1 MKIIILINILL
12 LVPFVLSQETEAAVD
27 DNKDITTVKID
38 DNNDDGAAQVTTI
51 KNEAELPTEAVIQ
64 VEVAESTE
72 KVQESQSSTSS
83 TTPKIDTESNEDDS
97 DEDFENSHESS
108 LPSFQ
113 SGSPSQRRKI
123 LYVNQQQHGKL
134 NVQFELNDVSLVVI
148 PNSKDPQ
155 LSLLDLLL
163 KSAQKSKIMNDMK
176 KKEEVTKVN
185 ANNEDDYSK
194 YNYMRT
200 STNEPSIESRAPYR
214 VDISSTLNS
223 QPVVEITHQSEE
235 SHVTKSPLLKVKKP
249 IVFQSPQSNK
259 SKRSI
264 ENNLVGSDN
273 DVENI
278 PIDSDED
285 REIINSIE
293 DNENSEELIKEIEED
308 IDSTSEFV
316 LLGATENC
324 GPGRRRNS
332 YQICVAVSE

>member
-1 MKIIILINILL
+1 MKIIILVNVLL
-12 LVPFVLSQETEAAVD
+12 FVPFVLSQETVTAS
-27 DNKDITTVKID
+27 DNKEDITTVKIED
-38 DNNDDGAAQVTTI
+38 NDDGQMMTTI
-51 KNEAELPTEAVIQ
+51 TNEAEISTETAPMEVILTET
-64 VEVAESTE
+64 VTSTE
-72 KVQESQSSTSS
+72 KAQESQSSTTS
-83 TTPKIDTESNEDDS
+83 KIDTDSSEEDS
-97 DEDFENSHESS
+97 DESFENSNESS
-108 LPSFQ
+108 LPSFH
-113 SGSPSQRRKI
+113 SGSNSQRRKI
-123 LYVNQQQHGKL
+123 LYLNQQQHGKL
-134 NVQFELNDVSLVVI
+134 NVQFELNDVSLIVV
-148 PNSKDPQ
+148 PNGKDPQ

-163 KSAQKSKIMNDMK
+163 KSAQKSNIMNDMK
-176 KKEEVTKVN
+176 KKEDATKVN

-235 SHVTKSPLLKVKKP
+235 SHVTKSPMLKVKKP

-293 DNENSEELIKEIEED
+293 DNENSEEIIKKAED
-308 IDSTSEFV
+308 IDSTSEFI

-332 YQICVAVSE
+332 YQICVAVAE

>member
-1 MKIIILINILL
+1 MKIIILVNVLL
-12 LVPFVLSQETEAAVD
+12 FVPFVFSQETVTAS
-27 DNKDITTVKID
+27 DNKEDITTVKIKD
-38 DNNDDGAAQVTTI
+38 DQMMTTI
-51 KNEAELPTEAVIQ
+51 KNEVEISTETAPMEVILLTET
-64 VEVAESTE
+64 VTSTE
-72 KVQESQSSTSS
+72 KVQESQSSTTS
-83 TTPKIDTESNEDDS
+83 KIDTDSSEEDSDDS
-97 DEDFENSHESS
+97 DESFENSNESS
-108 LPSFQ
+108 LPSFH
-113 SGSPSQRRKI
+113 SGSNSKRRKI
-123 LYVNQQQHGKL
+123 LYLNQQQHGKL
-134 NVQFELNDVSLVVI
+134 NVQFELNDVSLIVV

-163 KSAQKSKIMNDMK
+163 KSAQKSNIMNDMK
-176 KKEEVTKVN
+176 KKEDATKVN

-235 SHVTKSPLLKVKKP
+235 SHVTKSPMLKVKKP

-293 DNENSEELIKEIEED
+293 DLENSDD

-332 YQICVAVSE
+332 YQICVAVAE

>member
-1 MKIIILINILL
+1 MKIIILINVLL
-12 LVPFVLSQETEAAVD
+12 LVPYILSQETEAAS
-27 DNKDITTVKID
+27 DNKDITTVKTED
-38 DNNDDGAAQVTTI
+38 NDDAQMMTTI
-51 KNEAELPTEAVIQ
+51 KNEAEIPTEILPMEVIETEVINSTEIPTETLPMEVIQ
-64 VEVAESTE
+64 TAESGE
-72 KVQESQSSTSS
+72 ESED
-83 TTPKIDTESNEDDS
+83 PDDS
-97 DEDFENSHESS
+97 LEVIDESS

-123 LYVNQQQHGKL
+123 LYINQQQHGKL
-134 NVQFELNDVSLVVI
+134 NVQFELNDVSLIVV
-148 PNSKDPQ
+148 PNGRDPQ

-176 KKEEVTKVN
+176 KKEDATKVN

-194 YNYMRT
+194 YNYIRT

-235 SHVTKSPLLKVKKP
+235 SHVTKSPMLRVKKP

-273 DVENI
+273 DIVNI
-278 PIDSDED
+278 PFNSDED

-293 DNENSEELIKEIEED
+293 ENENSEEAL
-308 IDSTSEFV
+308 DSTSEFV

-332 YQICVAVSE
+332 YQICVAVAE

>member
-1 MKIIILINILL
+1 MKIIILINVLL
-12 LVPFVLSQETEAAVD
+12 LVPYILSQDTETASD
-27 DNKDITTVKID
+27 IKDMTTVKIE
-38 DNNDDGAAQVTTI
+38 DNEDVQMTTI
-51 KNEAELPTEAVIQ
+51 KNDAEIPTETSSIEVIHP
-64 VEVAESTE
+64 EVVVSTE
-72 KVQESQSSTSS
+72 KVQESQSTTTS
-83 TTPKIDTESNEDDS
+83 KVGTESTEESEDSDDS
-97 DEDFENSHESS
+97 FEDIDESS
-108 LPSFQ
+108 MPSFQ

-134 NVQFELNDVSLVVI
+134 NVQFELNDVSLIVV
-148 PNSKDPQ
+148 PNGRDPQ

-176 KKEEVTKVN
+176 KKEDASKVN

-235 SHVTKSPLLKVKKP
+235 SHVTKTPMLKVKKP

-278 PIDSDED
+278 PLDSDED
-285 REIINSIE
+285 REIINSVE
-293 DNENSEELIKEIEED
+293 DNENSEELIKEED

-332 YQICVAVSE
+332 YQICVTVAQ

>member
-1 MKIIILINILL
+1 MKIIILINVLL
-12 LVPFVLSQETEAAVD
+12 LVPFVLSQETETVS
-27 DNKDITTVKID
+27 DNKDITTVKIED
-38 DNNDDGAAQVTTI
+38 NDDAQMMTTV
-51 KNEAELPTEAVIQ
+51 KSEAEISTETAPIEAVQTEII
-64 VEVAESTE
+64 VPTE
-72 KVQESQSSTSS
+72 KVPAPQSSTTS
-83 TTPKIDTESNEDDS
+83 KVETETNEEESEDS
-97 DEDFENSHESS
+97 EENFENSHESS

-113 SGSPSQRRKI
+113 SGSSSQRRKI
-123 LYVNQQQHGKL
+123 IYLNQQQHGKL
-134 NVQFELNDVSLVVI
+134 NVQFELNDVSLIVV
-148 PNSKDPQ
+148 PNGRDPQ

-163 KSAQKSKIMNDMK
+163 KSAQKSIMNDMK
-176 KKEEVTKVN
+176 KKEDVTKVN

-223 QPVVEITHQSEE
+223 QPVVEFTHQSEE
-235 SHVTKSPLLKVKKP
+235 SHVTKSPVLKVKKP
-249 IVFQSPQSNK
+249 IVFQSPQSSK

-278 PIDSDED
+278 PIDSEED
-285 REIINSIE
+285 REIINSII
-293 DNENSEELIKEIEED
+293 DNENSEEFIKEQAM
-308 IDSTSEFV
+308 DSTSEFI

-332 YQICVAVSE
+332 YQICVAVAE